1 MTLPMEPGRPR
12 RGPAVD
18 EETGAILTERRG
30 HSTWI
35 TLNRPYAMNAL
46 NTEVFVG
53 LTNALTHATDD
64 PGVRVVVILGAG
76 GHAFSAG
83 ADLKEIAHFDANGLD
98 PDAESGPGMGGSQ
111 AFAALRAFPKPLI
124 AAIDGYCL
132 AGGLEIATLC
142 DVRVATEQSTFGLPE
157 ARLGL
162 MPDPGLVELTHLVP
176 LGEAMHIQL
185 TGRRLHA
192 ARAYDIG
199 FIQYMVPNRNALL
212 ATVEELA
219 ADVALGS
226 PLAVEAFKRVAR
238 QGHDHPIENAR
249 RLRDELWDEIRHT
262 DDRLEGPRAFAEGR
276 PPEWKRR

>member
-1 MTLPMEPGRPR
+1 VTE
-12 RGPAVD
+12 A
-18 EETGAILTERRG
+18 AILIESRG
-30 HSTWI
+30 YTAWI

-46 NTEVFVG
+46 DTDIFVG
-53 LTNALTHATDD
+53 LRDALSQATDD
-64 PGVRVVVILGAG
+64 PSVRVAVILGAG
-76 GHAFSAG
+76 GRAFSAG
-83 ADLKEIAHFDANGLD
+83 ADLKEIAEFDADGVD
-98 PDAESGPGMGGSQ
+98 PDAGQGQGMGGSQ

-162 MPDPGLVELTHLVP
+162 MPDPGLVELTRLIP
-176 LGEAMHIQL
+176 LGEAAHIQL

-199 FIQYMVPNRNALL
+199 FVQYMVPDRSALL

-219 ADVALGS
+219 ADIALGS

-238 QGHDHPIENAR
+238 QGHDLPIDYAR
-249 RLRDELWDEIRHT
+249 RLRDELWDEIRRSE
-262 DDRLEGPRAFAEGR
+262 DRLEGPRAFAEGR